1 MSIYAQNCD
10 NVMFNIS
17 MSQNPGTLGAET
29 VG

>member
-1 MSIYAQNCD
+1 MSTYSKNGD
-10 NVMFNIS
+10 NVMFNIA